1 MRYYILRLQRQL
13 LFLRKSML
21 NDMVADYDL
30 AKVEMLAVL
39 REEAMQKIEDERWLY
54 EPQDRYA

>member
-30 AKVEMLAVL
+30 AKVEMLAGL

>member
-1 MRYYILRLQRQL
+1 MRYYIPRLQRPL
-13 LFLRKSML
+13 LSLRKSML
-21 NDMVADYDL
+21 SDVFADYDL
-30 AKVEMLAVL
+30 AKVEMLAGL

>member
-21 NDMVADYDL
+21 NDTVADYDL